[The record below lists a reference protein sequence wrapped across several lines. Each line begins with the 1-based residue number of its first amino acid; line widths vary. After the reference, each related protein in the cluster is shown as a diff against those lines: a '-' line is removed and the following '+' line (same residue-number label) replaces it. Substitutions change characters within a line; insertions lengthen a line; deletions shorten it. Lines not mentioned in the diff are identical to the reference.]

1 MSLYKKFDFS
11 ESELKEL
18 EIMKEEIESIRTER
32 QMADAGTGKLR
43 EI

>member
-18 EIMKEEIESIRTER
+18 EIMKEEIENVRKIIVKR
-32 QMADAGTGKLR
+32 DN
-43 EI
+43 